1 MRRFGGLVVDLAP
14 LRESRPFR
22 FAFAARLVSLLGIGL
37 LVVAV
42 PAQTYQLTGSSGHV
56 AGVSVVA
63 GSSVFAGSLA
73 GGVLA
78 DRFER
83 RRTIQLARSTAGL
96 AFAVLGV
103 NAVLPEPSLA
113 VVYAASAVD
122 GLAGGVSSAA
132 LMAVVPGLV
141 PPRRL
146 PAAGAL
152 LALTTDLGTVLT
164 PALAGALIAS
174 GGVAVTYFAATA
186 ATAATVALVAGLGPC
201 PPRGGGGHENPLRA
215 LGTGV
220 RFAAGQ
226 PVVRSAL
233 LVGVLTAL
241 ASGPLVL
248 LPAFVDRVLG
258 AGPST
263 LGLLYAA
270 PAAGAVAGS
279 LTSGWTG
286 GVRRVGVA
294 LLVAVAV
301 MAVGPLV
308 LGVSGGVP
316 GGAPVVLAVAF
327 AGLAGHGLGRALADV
342 LRFAL
347 VQRHTPDELRGRVS
361 GLWQVQAV
369 TGGAVGSAAAGLLGR
384 WFPPDT
390 ALLVHGLAGLAL
402 VLLLA
407 AATRP
412 LWRWRT
418 TGSART
424 RGTGPGPGPGPG
436 PAELTTT
443 GGRSR

>member
-1 MRRFGGLVVDLAP
+1 MRRFGGLVVDLTP
-14 LRESRPFR
+14 LRVSRPFR

-56 AGVSVVA
+56 AGVAVA
-63 GSSVFAGSLA
+63 TGVAVFAGSLA

-103 NAVLPEPSLA
+103 NAVLPEPSLG
-113 VVYAASAVD
+113 VLYAASVVD

-132 LMAVVPGLV
+132 LMAVVPGLL
-141 PPRRL
+141 PPDRL

-174 GGVAVTYFAATA
+174 GGVAVTYFTAAA
-186 ATAATVALVAGLGPC
+186 ATAATVALVAGIGRC
-201 PPRGGGGHENPLRA
+201 PPRGGGHEHPLRA
-215 LGTGV
+215 LRSGV
-220 RFAAGQ
+220 RFAVRQ

-233 LVGVLTAL
+233 LVGLLAAL

-270 PAAGAVAGS
+270 PAVGAVAGS

-286 GVRRVGVA
+286 RVRRAGVA
-294 LLVAVAV
+294 LLAAVTV
-301 MAVGPLV
+301 MALGPLV
-308 LGVSGGVP
+308 LGLSPNVP
-316 GGAPVVLAVAF
+316 GGAPLVAAVAF
-327 AGLAGHGLGRALADV
+327 CGLAGHGLGRALGDV

-361 GLWQVQAV
+361 SLWQVQAV
-369 TGGAVGSAAAGLLGR
+369 TGGALGSAAAGLLGR
-384 WFPPDT
+384 WFDPGT

-402 VLLLA
+402 ALVLA
-407 AATRP
+407 AAVRP
-412 LWRWRT
+412 LWRTRT
-418 TGSART
+418 PVPVGP
-424 RGTGPGPGPGPG
+424 RGHG

-443 GGRSR
+443 GTTTGRRSP